1 MDFLFQS
8 FSKLWKAFNALSPSK
23 RSSIIIVA
31 LASLVSLGVFIALIN
46 QEDYRVLFSNL
57 SAEDTEKIV
66 AILQKKGISY
76 KIGSTGDS
84 ISVPSDQVSKL
95 RLDLASSGLP
105 QGGGVGFEIF
115 DKKNFGVT
123 EFVQRVNY
131 QRALQGELS
140 RTINSLDEVQR
151 SRVHIVLPKKSLFV
165 KEQEKPTASV
175 IIKLKPGRKLQRSQI
190 DGIAHLVA
198 SSVEGLQPEEVTI
211 VGSNG
216 NVLSKLQ
223 PESQSSKMTD
233 TQREYQEGI
242 EADMANRIQTM
253 LERVVGQGDVVARVS
268 ADLDFRS
275 IEETKETY
283 DPEEP
288 VARSLHRRTKTS
300 YAPINGGQS
309 TVSPIK
315 KKATNS
321 STKQEEKDETIN
333 YEINRVVSK
342 IVMPVGKIN
351 RLSVAVL
358 IDGIYH
364 KSNKGL
370 EEFQP
375 RSKKEMKS
383 LENIVKNSVGFD
395 AARGDQVIVTCV
407 PFKKI
412 GLDIGSNKETFWNN
426 GLIFLMPLMKYFV
439 SLIALIFVVFFV
451 LRPLLRFLLKGL
463 KNQEIGAPEMTPAVD
478 NKLKENPILVGP
490 EESVQKEI
498 NEEIDK
504 VDVVRNLASQDAQ
517 KFAELLRNW
526 LK

>member
-1 MDFLFQS
+1 MDFLFQF
-8 FSKLWKAFNALSPSK
+8 FSKLWKAFKALSPSK
-23 RSSIIIVA
+23 RLSIIIVA
-31 LASLVSLGVFIALIN
+31 AASLVSIGVFVAFVN

-66 AILQKKGISY
+66 ARLQEKGISY
-76 KIGSTGDS
+76 KIGSAGDS
-84 ISVPSDQVSKL
+84 ILVPSEQVSEL

-115 DKKNFGVT
+115 DKKNFGAT
-123 EFVQRVNY
+123 EFVQRINY

-140 RTINSLDEVQR
+140 RTIDSLDEIQY

-165 KEQEKPTASV
+165 TEQEKPTASV
-175 IIKLKPGRKLQRSQI
+175 IIKLKPGRRLQTSQI

-198 SSVEGLQPEEVTI
+198 SSVEGLQPGEVTI

-216 NVLSKLQ
+216 NILSKLQ
-223 PESQSSKMTD
+223 AGSQSSKITD
-233 TQREYQEGI
+233 SQREYQKNI
-242 EADMANRIQTM
+242 ERDMADRIQTM
-253 LERVVGQGDVVARVS
+253 LERVVGQGNVVARVS
-268 ADLDFRS
+268 ANLDFRS

-288 VARSLHRRTKTS
+288 VARSTHRRSKTS
-300 YAPINGGQS
+300 YVPINGGQT

-315 KKATNS
+315 KKSNNS
-321 STKQEEKDETIN
+321 YSVKQEEKDETIN
-333 YEINRVVSK
+333 YEINRVVTK
-342 IVMPVGKIN
+342 MVMPVGKIN

-364 KSNKGL
+364 KNDKGI

-383 LENIVKNSVGFD
+383 LENIVRNSVGFN
-395 AARGDQVIVTCV
+395 ASRGDQVVVSCI
-407 PFKKI
+407 PFRKI
-412 GLDIGSNKETFWNN
+412 DLETGSNKGTFWNSR
-426 GLIFLMPLMKYFV
+426 LIFLMPLMKYFI
-439 SLIALIFVVFFV
+439 SLFALIFVIFFV
-451 LRPLLRFLLKGL
+451 LRPLVKLLLNGL
-463 KNQEIGAPEMTPAVD
+463 KDQEVGAPEMPSAID
-478 NKLKENPILVGP
+478 NKLKNNPILLGP
-490 EESVQKEI
+490 EKPMHKEI
-498 NEEIDK
+498 DEVE
-504 VDVVRNLASQDAQ
+504 VVRNLASQDAQ